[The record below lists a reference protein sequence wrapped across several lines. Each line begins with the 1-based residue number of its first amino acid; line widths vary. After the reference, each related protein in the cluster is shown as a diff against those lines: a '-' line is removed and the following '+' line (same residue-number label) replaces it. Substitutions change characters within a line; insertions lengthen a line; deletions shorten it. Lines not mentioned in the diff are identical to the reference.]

1 MPRFGQFRIDPAQR
15 LLSRG
20 TEPLH
25 LTPKAFDLL
34 CMLVAAAPRVLTKT
48 ELHARVWP
56 DTIVSD
62 ATLTGLVKE
71 LRRTLDD
78 HDREAPLL
86 RTVHGVGFAFCAALE
101 SESPQPRRIHGWLVI
116 GERRLPVTTGAAVI
130 GRDPD
135 VELWIDFDTI
145 SRRHARLVASDD
157 GVWLQDLGSK
167 NGTRIAD
174 RPADGSVPLRD
185 GDRIVFGRL
194 TVTWRAQSSIAA
206 TRSHDANSLALDVR
220 R

>member
-20 TEPLH
+20 IEPLH

-34 CMLVAAAPRVLTKT
+34 CVLVAAAPRVLTKT

-167 NGTRIAD
+167 NGTQVAD

-185 GDRIVFGRL
+185 GDRILFGQL
-194 TVTWRAQSSIAA
+194 SAMWRAQSSIAA
-206 TRSHDANSLALDVR
+206 TRSHDAAALELEVR